1 MNENDDLRDI
11 PPLVPDRDD
20 VDTHISNRRAQQQQI
35 ARPSYHVEK
44 VRVSTW
50 PVRIMLILLTL
61 GMGGAGY
68 GAYYFYGQYQYQMRQ
83 TELRIGDLEA
93 RLMLTSENAEE
104 TDSDLMERINRSIEQ
119 YDLLW
124 ANWRQGNAKFDDIQ
138 GSIAN
143 LTRDIQGQGELV
155 AQNTQA
161 ISTANQSL
169 TSNQAR
175 LNAVTNDLNIAKESV
190 AELDQEMNDLAAMGA
205 DLESIRQSLNSGD
218 STVLGLIGRIE
229 YMEQSMES
237 VNAHRLQIN
246 ESLLR
251 LREDVQSLQRNSG
264 AGSN

>member
-1 MNENDDLRDI
+1 MDEKDELTDI

-20 VDTHISNRRAQQQQI
+20 VEGHLSNRRAQQQQI

-68 GAYYFYGQYQYQMRQ
+68 AAYYFYDQYQYQQRQ

-93 RLMLTSENAEE
+93 RLLLTSENAEE
-104 TDSDLMERINRSIEQ
+104 SDSDLMERINRSIEQ

-124 ANWRQGNAKFDDIQ
+124 ANWRQGNAKFDDLQ

-143 LTRDIQGQGELV
+143 LTRDIEGQSELV
-155 AQNTQA
+155 EQNTQTL
-161 ISTANQSL
+161 STTNRTLTTNQ
-169 TSNQAR
+169 TR
-175 LNAVTNDLNIAKESV
+175 LNALTNELNIALETV
-190 AELDQEMNDLAAMGA
+190 TALDEEMAALAQMGA

-251 LREDVQSLQRNSG
+251 LREDVQSLQRAAS
-264 AGSN
+264 SP